1 MQDQQQKANDI
12 VRQLNGGQSCALP
25 EQQWSPELQQAT
37 LEQLTP
43 VQRSL
48 LNVQHLVDR
57 QLIVL
62 SLEATEQQAAALQAT
77 DSTVLKY
84 PLRNWLQKIL
94 PLVLLIAV
102 LTVTALIGSGL
113 DRLVGA
119 GFLIA
124 SPCIMGA
131 LIAYAQN
138 YSKPAS
144 FSSVMIS
151 LLVFMLAIIVLS
163 VLVLHEGVICL
174 LIASPIMFAALC
186 AGAALMHWCCRWLW
200 KPQRG
205 VYSLAVLPLLLILIP
220 EQPGNYLG
228 HTQHTQIIHAPA
240 SVVWQ
245 QINHVT
251 DIQPDEFKPSV
262 VYGIGVPYPVSG
274 VTRQTPEGLI
284 RDSVW
289 QKGVRFEELIQQS
302 VPNEYLRW
310 TYRFE
315 DGSFPKG
322 ALDDHVKV
330 GGKYFD
336 VLDTAFTLKPLD
348 AQRTQLTLDVN
359 YRVST
364 EVNFYAGPLADWMFK
379 DFSAVILD
387 FYKKRSEQAA
397 S

>member
-1 MQDQQQKANDI
+1 M
-12 VRQLNGGQSCALP
+12 GQSCALP
-25 EQQWSPELQQAT
+25 EQEWSQELQQAT
-37 LEQLTP
+37 LQQLTP
-43 VQRSL
+43 VQRRQI
-48 LNVQHLVDR
+48 NIQHLADR
-57 QLIVL
+57 QLVVL
-62 SLEATEQQAAALQAT
+62 SLDATAQQATALPT
-77 DSTVLKY
+77 TENSFLKY
-84 PLRNWLQKIL
+84 PLRSWLQKIL

-138 YSKPAS
+138 YRKPAS
-144 FSSVMIS
+144 FSAVMIS
-151 LLVFMLAIIVLS
+151 LLVFMLAIIALS

-174 LIASPIMFAALC
+174 LMASPIMFAALC

-200 KPQRG
+200 KPQRS

-220 EQPGNYLG
+220 EQPGNYMG
-228 HTQHTQIIHAPA
+228 HTQHSQVIEAPA

-251 DIQPDEFKPSV
+251 NIQPDEFKPSV

-302 VPNEYLRW
+302 EPGRYLRW

-315 DGSFPKG
+315 PDSFPKG

-336 VLDTAFTLKPLD
+336 VLDTAFTLTPLD
-348 AQRTQLTLDVN
+348 AKRTKVTLDIN

-364 EVNFYAGPLADWMFK
+364 EVNFYAGPLADWMFR
-379 DFSAVILD
+379 DFSEVILD
-387 FYKKRSEQAA
+387 FYRKRSEQAV